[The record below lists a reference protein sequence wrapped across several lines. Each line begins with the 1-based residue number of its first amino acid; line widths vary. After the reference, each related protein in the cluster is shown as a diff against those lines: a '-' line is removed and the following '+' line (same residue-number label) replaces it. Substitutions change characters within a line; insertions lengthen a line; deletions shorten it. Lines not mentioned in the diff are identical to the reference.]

1 MKNETIHGRL
11 LAAMSTFIIL
21 MVCLITYG
29 MFYITGYYLYYFL
42 FITSLFL
49 GSTNLLFILLKCED
63 TRIHKPK
70 KIKVKKARK
79 SRRKKEVADLQE
91 KDKDDVVEPVL
102 EKHEKKKR
110 VRLHPIVLPICLI
123 GYVLVFYYCCTRIVS
138 YAKTVVNEGKPIAAH
153 AVFLIILFVV
163 ITILERLCKHSKDNT
178 RFVSAI
184 LSNCRVFFTILSIQT
199 VLAAACVI
207 IEVLQLV
214 SIQKYIGYLY
224 TGIFFYSV
232 AFITLSLLIII
243 MRKELAVAP
252 YIHIPVPF
260 VKREIDGQEKSFVE
274 YLEENTGI
282 TLRSL
287 WSIKYIRDITPAIIF
302 MIAALLWISTC
313 IIQVET
319 NQQAAVYRIGNLQ
332 EKILK
337 PGLHLTLPYP
347 FDKVEIYDTET
358 VNKTTIGYK
367 ATENA
372 DNIWTEGHEGEEY
385 KLLLGGGDEVVSI
398 NLRLEYKISDLKQYL
413 TTATSPESMMQ
424 ALAYELV
431 TDQTIATDLYS
442 LMSADRDAFSE
453 NFQKEL
459 SKMMEEKKLGL
470 EVVAVVLESIHPP
483 VEIAWVYQ
491 ELISAGI
498 NAEKY
503 LVNAQ
508 DVAAVTIAQAETTHD
523 TTVGGAQ
530 VSYEEKVA
538 AAKASITEFMA
549 SVEAYNASSD
559 AYKYQKYLAAVRK
572 AYGNANLVILGEGV
586 DQSAIYFGNIAG
598 NSGNSSSSNAGNN
611 SSSNSNSNSGNNT
624 NNSSGNSSTQQ

>member
-21 MVCLITYG
+21 MVSLITYG
-29 MFYITGYYLYYFL
+29 MFYITGYYLYFFL

-63 TRIHKPK
+63 MRIHKPK
-70 KIKVKKARK
+70 KIKVKKAK
-79 SRRKKEVADLQE
+79 KRRKKKDIEESQE
-91 KDKDDVVEPVL
+91 EAEEDVKQE
-102 EKHEKKKR
+102 EKHAKKKQFS
-110 VRLHPIVLPICLI
+110 LHPIVLPICLI
-123 GYVLVFYYCCTRIVS
+123 GYVLIFYYCCTRIVS
-138 YAKTVVNEGKPIAAH
+138 YAKTVINEGKPIAAH

-184 LSNCRVFFTILSIQT
+184 LSNCRVFFTILSVQT
-199 VLAAACVI
+199 VLAAVCVI
-207 IEVLQLV
+207 VEVLQLV
-214 SIQKYIGYLY
+214 NIQKYIGYIY
-224 TGIFFYSV
+224 TGIFFYYV
-232 AFITLSLLIII
+232 AFVTLSLLIIL

-252 YIHIPVPF
+252 YIHVPVPF

-287 WSIKYIRDITPAIIF
+287 WSIKYIRDITPAVVF
-302 MIAALLWISTC
+302 LIAVLLWLSTC

-347 FDKVEIYDTET
+347 FDKVEIYDTEN

-431 TDQTIATDLYS
+431 TDQTIATDLSS

-459 SKMMEEKKLGL
+459 AKMMEEKNLGL
-470 EVVAVVLESIHPP
+470 EVVAVILESIHPP

-538 AAKASITEFMA
+538 AAKASVTEFMA

-598 NSGNSSSSNAGNN
+598 NSGNSVSGNSGNN
-611 SSSNSNSNSGNNT
+611 SNSNSNSKSGNN
-624 NNSSGNSSTQQ
+624 STQQ

>member
-1 MKNETIHGRL
+1 
-11 LAAMSTFIIL
+11 
-21 MVCLITYG
+21 
-29 MFYITGYYLYYFL
+29 
-42 FITSLFL
+42 
-49 GSTNLLFILLKCED
+49 
-63 TRIHKPK
+63 
-70 KIKVKKARK
+70 
-79 SRRKKEVADLQE
+79 
-91 KDKDDVVEPVL
+91 
-102 EKHEKKKR
+102 
-110 VRLHPIVLPICLI
+110 
-123 GYVLVFYYCCTRIVS
+123 
-138 YAKTVVNEGKPIAAH
+138 
-153 AVFLIILFVV
+153 VV

-184 LSNCRVFFTILSIQT
+184 LSNCRVFFTILSVQT
-199 VLAAACVI
+199 VLAAVCVI
-207 IEVLQLV
+207 VEVLQLV
-214 SIQKYIGYLY
+214 NIQKYIGYIY
-224 TGIFFYSV
+224 TGIFFYYV
-232 AFITLSLLIII
+232 AFVTLSLLIIL

-252 YIHIPVPF
+252 YIHVPVPF

-287 WSIKYIRDITPAIIF
+287 WSIKYIRDITPAVVF
-302 MIAALLWISTC
+302 LIAVLLWLSTC

-367 ATENA
+367 ATDNS
-372 DNIWTEGHEGEEY
+372 DNIWTEGHQGEEY

-431 TDQTIATDLYS
+431 TDQTIATDLSS

-459 SKMMEEKKLGL
+459 AKMMEEKNLGL
-470 EVVAVVLESIHPP
+470 EVVAVILESIHPP

-538 AAKASITEFMA
+538 AAKASVTEFMA

-598 NSGNSSSSNAGNN
+598 NSGNSASGNLGN
-611 SSSNSNSNSGNNT
+611 SSNSNSNSKSGSNST
-624 NNSSGNSSTQQ
+624 NSSGNSNTQQ

>member
-21 MVCLITYG
+21 MVSLITYG
-29 MFYITGYYLYYFL
+29 MFYITGYYLYFFL

-70 KIKVKKARK
+70 KIKVKKAK
-79 SRRKKEVADLQE
+79 KRRKKKDIEESQE
-91 KDKDDVVEPVL
+91 EAEEDVKQE
-102 EKHEKKKR
+102 EKHAKKKQFS
-110 VRLHPIVLPICLI
+110 LHPIVLPICLI

-138 YAKTVVNEGKPIAAH
+138 YAKAVVNEGKPIAAH

-184 LSNCRVFFTILSIQT
+184 LSNCRVFFTILSVQT
-199 VLAAACVI
+199 VLAAVCVI
-207 IEVLQLV
+207 VEVLQLV
-214 SIQKYIGYLY
+214 NIQKYIGYIY
-224 TGIFFYSV
+224 TGIFFYYV
-232 AFITLSLLIII
+232 AFVTLSLLIIL

-252 YIHIPVPF
+252 YIHVPVPF

-287 WSIKYIRDITPAIIF
+287 WSIKYIRDITPAVVF
-302 MIAALLWISTC
+302 LIAVLLWLSTC

-367 ATENA
+367 ATENS
-372 DNIWTEGHEGEEY
+372 DNIWTEGHQGEEY

-431 TDQTIATDLYS
+431 TDQTIATDLSS

-459 SKMMEEKKLGL
+459 AKMMEEKNLGL
-470 EVVAVVLESIHPP
+470 EVVAVILESIHPP

-538 AAKASITEFMA
+538 AAKASVTEFMA

-598 NSGNSSSSNAGNN
+598 NSGNSASGNSGN
-611 SSSNSNSNSGNNT
+611 SSNSNSNSKSGSNST
-624 NNSSGNSSTQQ
+624 NSSGNSNTQQ

>member
-1 MKNETIHGRL
+1 MKNETIQGRL
-11 LAAMSTFIIL
+11 LATMSTVIIL
-21 MVCLITYG
+21 LICFITYG
-29 MFYITGYYLYYFL
+29 MFYITGYYLYFFL

-49 GSTNLLFILLKCED
+49 GSTNLLFILLKYED
-63 TRIHKPK
+63 IRIHKPK
-70 KIKVKKARK
+70 KVKVKKAKR
-79 SRRKKEVADLQE
+79 RRKKTVSELR
-91 KDKDDVVEPVL
+91 KDDQEEVVESIE
-102 EKHEKKKR
+102 EKREKKR
-110 VRLHPIVLPICLI
+110 RFRIHPIVLPSCLI
-123 GYVLVFYYCCTRIVS
+123 GYVLIFYYCCTRIVS
-138 YAKTVVNEGKPIAAH
+138 YAKTVINEGKPIAAH

-184 LSNCRVFFTILSIQT
+184 LSNCRVFFTIFSVQT
-199 VLAAACVI
+199 VLAVACVI

-214 SIQKYIGYLY
+214 NIQKYIGYVY
-224 TGIFFYSV
+224 TGIFFYYV

-243 MRKELAVAP
+243 MRKELTVAP
-252 YIHIPVPF
+252 YIHVPIPF

-287 WSIKYIRDITPAIIF
+287 WSIKYIRDITPTILF
-302 MIAALLWISTC
+302 MIGVLLWLSTC
-313 IIQVET
+313 IVQVET
-319 NQQAAVYRIGNLQ
+319 NQQAAVYRIGSLQ
-332 EKILK
+332 DKILQ

-347 FDKVEIYDTET
+347 FDKVEIYDTKT
-358 VNKTTIGYK
+358 IQKTTIGYK

-372 DNIWTEGHEGEEY
+372 DNIWTEGHGGEEY

-398 NLRLEYKISDLKQYL
+398 NLRLEYKISNLKQYL

-431 TDQTIATDLYS
+431 TDQTIATDLSS

-459 SKMMEEKKLGL
+459 VKMMEEKNLGL
-470 EVVAVVLESIHPP
+470 EVVAVILESIHPP

-498 NAEKY
+498 NAERY
-503 LVNAQ
+503 IVNAQ
-508 DVAAVTIAQAETTHD
+508 DVAAVTVTQAETTHD
-523 TTVGGAQ
+523 TTVGAAQ

-538 AAKASITEFMA
+538 AAKASVTEFMA

-559 AYKYQKYLAAVRK
+559 AYKYQKYLAAVKK

-598 NSGNSSSSNAGNN
+598 NSDNSASGNSGN
-611 SSSNSNSNSGNNT
+611 NSNSNSGSNS
-624 NNSSGNSSTQQ
+624 NNSSGNSNTQQ